1 MLRSSLLLFALNL
14 LAVNAH
20 KRAPHSAKHQSIH
33 QAVNNYVDQS
43 HNHKSDAQVIDQST
57 KQAPKQRYEPNWA
70 SLDTRP
76 LPEWYDDAK
85 FGIFIHWG
93 VYSVPSWAPVGQY
106 AEWYWYHLT
115 EKDDDSETYNH
126 HKAIY
131 GDAKYQDFANQFKA
145 ELFNAS
151 EWADLFKRSGAKYTV
166 PTSKHHEGFTLWPN
180 AQSWNWNSVDVG
192 PHRDLLGEIMN
203 ATRSAGLHAG
213 VYFSLL
219 DWYNPTYLANITQY
233 VDQVMYPQWM
243 DLINNYQ
250 PDVLWCDGNWPYPS
264 KTWRSEEFL
273 AWAFND
279 SPVKDTLVVDDRF
292 GSETPTAH
300 GSFYTPEYS
309 TSVYLNHKWEA
320 NLGMDIH
327 SYGFNR
333 ATPADKYYNAS
344 YLLNYL
350 VRSVS
355 NGGNMLL
362 DIGPSSDG
370 TIPSIM
376 QERLLQ
382 MGDWLSVNGEA
393 IYSTRKWRVQQ
404 EGPIDQTS
412 VRYTA
417 SKDQSII
424 YALLIDWPHNGIV
437 LLPSVKVNTQNA
449 TVSMLGL
456 TGNLSW
462 KTVSSGGISVQ
473 LPNLTPGTEPCLY
486 IWTLKLVGF
495 A

>member
-1 MLRSSLLLFALNL
+1 MLRVSLLIACLVASVH
-14 LAVNAH
+14 AHPRH
-20 KRAPHSAKHQSIH
+20 KR
-33 QAVNNYVDQS
+33 VN
-43 HNHKSDAQVIDQST
+43 
-57 KQAPKQRYEPNWA
+57 QAPVDEQRTRYEPNWA

-106 AEWYWYHLT
+106 AEWYWYHLM
-115 EKDDDSETYNH
+115 ERDDGSATYDH
-126 HKAIY
+126 HQQLY
-131 GDAKYQDFANQFKA
+131 PGQTYQDFASSFKA
-145 ELFNAS
+145 ELFNAT
-151 EWADLFKRSGAKYTV
+151 EWADLFRRSGAKYTV

-203 ATRSAGLHAG
+203 ATRAAGMHAG
-213 VYFSLL
+213 VYFSLFE
-219 DWYNPTYLANITQY
+219 WYNPLYLNNATEY
-233 VDQVMYPQWM
+233 VNQIMFPQWVE
-243 DLINNYQ
+243 LLSKYQ
-250 PDVLWCDGNWPYPS
+250 PDVLWCDGQWDHPS
-264 KTWRSEEFL
+264 KFWRSEEFL

-279 SPVKDTLVVDDRF
+279 SPVRDTIVVDDRF
-292 GSETPTAH
+292 GSETPNAH

-309 TSVYLNHKWEA
+309 TSVYLDHKWEA

-327 SYGFNR
+327 SYGLNR
-333 ATPADKYYNAS
+333 ATPADKYYTAD

-350 VRSVS
+350 VRSVA

-362 DIGPSSDG
+362 DIGPSADG
-370 TIPSIM
+370 TIPTIM

-382 MGDWLSVNGEA
+382 MGDWLNVNGEA

-404 EGPIDQTS
+404 EGSIDNTT

-417 SKDQSII
+417 SKDQSTV
-424 YALLIDWPHNGIV
+424 YALLLDWPHNGIV
-437 LLPSVKVNTQNA
+437 LMPSPKVQSSDA
-449 TVSMLGL
+449 IVSMLGL
-456 TGNLSW
+456 PGSLSW
-462 KTVSSGGISVQ
+462 KQVSTGGISVQ
-473 LPNLTPGTEPCLY
+473 LPNLTPGTQPCDY
-486 IWTLKLVGF
+486 IWTLKLTGF